1 MHTHTACYQP
11 QRQQA
16 STPTCC
22 AQIALVSSSS
32 SHTRQ
37 HTHRG
42 RHVTAILL
50 EDFPR
55 LGLIEAHLNQLS
67 HHLLWRCRPPRR
79 RGRASAALNPR
90 RITAHRAV
98 KASVQSGEPTCIGSS
113 DLTCG
118 SGALRIGLGRGAA
131 SALGVPGLLPYGP
144 RQGSLGSWQA
154 PLAAGNGA
162 GCCARLG
169 IGLACRDGH
178 IGMVDRQHH
187 E

>member
-113 DLTCG
+113 DFCG

-144 RQGSLGSWQA
+144 RT
-154 PLAAGNGA
+154 
-162 GCCARLG
+162 
-169 IGLACRDGH
+169 GLAGVMAGAACCRERRRLLCSARH
-178 IGMVDRQHH
+178 
-187 E
+187 